1 MTKKDII
8 TPMKIVPKILEKIE
22 SSHGQV
28 VVVTKY
34 FDATQTREVLNQLKK
49 HPSFLALG
57 ENRIGEI
64 LKKDIP
70 RKYIH
75 FIGNI
80 QSRNI
85 PDILKHCSVVHSL
98 CTEKHARK
106 LHESTPSNSP
116 SKGEKMGVFIQ
127 VNISREPQKS
137 GVFPEDLEKFVEQ
150 LKPFK
155 KLNIL
160 GISAMG
166 AGGFSEESKRA
177 EFRELLKL
185 RDKYLPDGKIS
196 AGTSRDFEIAL
207 EEGIEIVRVGQAI
220 FDL

>member
-1 MTKKDII
+1 
-8 TPMKIVPKILEKIE
+8 MKIVPKILEKIE
-22 SSHGQV
+22 SSHAQV

-34 FDATQTREVLNQLKK
+34 FNATQTQEVLNQLKK
-49 HPSFLALG
+49 RPCFLALG
-57 ENRIGEI
+57 ENRIGDI
-64 LKKDIP
+64 LKKNIP

-85 PDILKHCSVVHSL
+85 PDIVQHCAVVHSL
-98 CTEKHARK
+98 CAIKHAEK
-106 LHESTPSNSP
+106 FNSLLNVPAST
-116 SKGEKMGVFIQ
+116 GEPLKVFIQ

-137 GVFPEDLEKFVEQ
+137 GILPEDFPNFLER
-150 LKPFK
+150 LKPLK
-155 KLNIL
+155 KLQVL

-166 AGGFSEESKRA
+166 AGGFSAESKRA
-177 EFRELLKL
+177 EFIELRKL
-185 RDKYLPDGKIS
+185 RDKYLPGGKIS

-207 EEGIEIVRVGQAI
+207 EEKIEIVRVGQAI